1 MYSLPLRHRT
11 DERLTRKVR
20 MQVGRCQL
28 SHGLPCLSGGAL
40 VTEGKSFPDGSLI
53 VGSPAV
59 AKRELNVVQIAGLLL
74 SAERYVQNAQ
84 DYAQQG
90 LKKV

>member
-1 MYSLPLRHRT
+1 
-11 DERLTRKVR
+11 
-20 MQVGRCQL
+20 
-28 SHGLPCLSGGAL
+28 L

-59 AKRELNVVQIAGLLL
+59 AKRELNVEQIAGLLL

-84 DYAQQG
+84 DYAQG